1 MVTTMHASVI
11 AATVTTIVNLPA
23 AQPSTSN
30 SAHLQ
35 PTVIVAAAPC
45 VKSVSSLPLPLPP
58 PVPPLIVD
66 TCQKM
71 TRNVAYEGRVR
82 EHVETKTHH
91 HHHNHRKPHHY
102 L

>member
-11 AATVTTIVNLPA
+11 AAIVTTIVNLPA
-23 AQPSTSN
+23 AQ
-30 SAHLQ
+30 L